1 MNTAVQTD
9 EGGNAIQA
17 VKGKINFPLL
27 WIIQTSSAAHTASY
41 TTCIGAHCTSIVIV
55 VLGPLSL
62 VVKQPGHAVEH
73 FT

>member
-1 MNTAVQTD
+1 MNTAVKTD
-9 EGGNAIQA
+9 EGGNVIQA
-17 VKGKINFPLL
+17 LKGKINLTLL
-27 WIIQTSSAAHTASY
+27 CIIQTSSAAHTASY
-41 TTCIGAHCTSIVIV
+41 TTCIGAYYTLTVII